1 MYHLQGQARIDRCHH
16 RIHALPWCQ
25 CSAGNAYFCASCTL
39 SCMLQLDQYTSPTT
53 GNFFFRAEFDLA
65 SLESHPL
72 NLEKAFAE
80 LAPQFGMEHKFTYPS
95 RPPKASLGHN
105 WHHPG
110 AHMTSVDISVDV
122 LAVHVQVAIL
132 CSKTDHC
139 LRELL
144 WKKANGDLPM
154 RVPLVVSNH
163 DSLRGY
169 AEEAGAAFHRISVT
183 KDNKLEAEAALL
195 KLLRDNRI
203 DLVVLARYMQILS
216 ADFTEAF
223 GSSRIINIHHSF
235 LPAFVGAN
243 PYGQAHKRGVK
254 VPRCARLTSF
264 HASPSPVPCSSL
276 VPLRI
281 SSPPISTKAP
291 ASPRAPALSYV
302 PAGPI
307 IGQDVAHISHSET
320 GKQLVAI
327 GKEVERKVLSK
338 AVKQWCEDRL
348 FIDGDNRTVVFT

>member
-1 MYHLQGQARIDRCHH
+1 MRAVSRPVQRLARVFPPQRNIRGVSGASAVATPSRQRQRSVPTKGIG
-16 RIHALPWCQ
+16 RICITCKDKPGLIAAITEFMHSHGA
-25 CSAGNAYFCASCTL
+25 NVV
-39 SCMLQLDQYTSPTT
+39 QLDQYTSPTT

-95 RPPKASLGHN
+95 RPPK
-105 WHHPG
+105 
-110 AHMTSVDISVDV
+110 
-122 LAVHVQVAIL
+122 VAIL

-254 VPRCARLTSF
+254 LIGATAHFVTSD
-264 HASPSPVPCSSL
+264 L
-276 VPLRI
+276 DE
-281 SSPPISTKAP
+281 
-291 ASPRAPALSYV
+291 
-302 PAGPI
+302 GPI